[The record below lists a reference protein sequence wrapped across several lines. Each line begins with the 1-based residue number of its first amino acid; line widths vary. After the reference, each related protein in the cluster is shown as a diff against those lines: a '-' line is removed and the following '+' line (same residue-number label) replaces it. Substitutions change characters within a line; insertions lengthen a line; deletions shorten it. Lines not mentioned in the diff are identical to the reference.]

1 MRNFN
6 DLWIWLIAL
15 KSSIPFVTAVAIL
28 FAGLLATIVDWI
40 ELYLTADQHDRGS
53 ERSKTSPSQSTARHR
68 YIILPLIETNTSSRC
83 QRLSAGGCD
92 LLSFLA

>member
-6 DLWIWLIAL
+6 DLWIWLTAL

-40 ELYLTADQHDRGS
+40 ELYLTADQQDRGS
-53 ERSKTSPSQSTARHR
+53 DVHPAA
-68 YIILPLIETNTSSRC
+68 L
-83 QRLSAGGCD
+83 QRLTRLVVIARPLKSKIEA
-92 LLSFLA
+92 

>member
-40 ELYLTADQHDRGS
+40 G
-53 ERSKTSPSQSTARHR
+53 
-68 YIILPLIETNTSSRC
+68 LI
-83 QRLSAGGCD
+83 
-92 LLSFLA
+92 